1 MENLDYNGPNNNF
14 KSNNNNN
21 QIKMGK
27 LSQCSTPPKNTN
39 PFINNNDNIMLGNQ
53 PKS

>member
-1 MENLDYNGPNNNF
+1 MGNLDYNVP
-14 KSNNNNN
+14 NNNN

-27 LSQCSTPPKNTN
+27 LSQCSKPPKNTN

-53 PKS
+53 PQS